1 MFLSATLIP
10 VCASSSLEF
19 HVMCSAYKLNNQGD
33 HVQPWHSFPSFE
45 PVHYS
50 MSSFVASWPI
60 YRFLRR
66 QVRWS
71 GIPITLRIFQFVVT
85 HTVNG
90 LSYSMKQKWM
100 LFWNSLAL
108 SMIQRMLA
116 IWSLVPLSFLNPVWT
131 SGSSWFMYC
140 WSLAWIILRI
150 ILLACEMKEIV
161 Q

>member
-50 MSSFVASWPI
+50 MSSFVASWRA
-60 YRFLRR
+60 YRFCRR

-71 GIPITLRIFQFVVT
+71 GIPITLRIFHSLLWSIVEGFGVVIKAET
-85 HTVNG
+85 DVFQE
-90 LSYSMKQKWM
+90 LSCFFHDPADVGNLISG
-100 LFWNSLAL
+100 SSA
-108 SMIQRMLA
+108 
-116 IWSLVPLSFLNPVWT
+116 FLKPAWT
-131 SGSSWFMYC
+131 SGSSRFTYC
-140 WSLAWIILRI
+140 WSLPWRILSI
-150 ILLACEMKEIV
+150 TLLACEMNAIV
-161 Q
+161 R